1 MWAKSMKIALIDAN
15 IIIRFLVGDDEKLY
29 EKAAKIFE
37 SIEKG
42 KQKVIICEAVMIE
55 VYFVMTKFYKLPK
68 VEVINDLKRILSL
81 DAVMN
86 NDKSILLETL
96 SILEYTN
103 IDFVD
108 ALLCSKSKF
117 LDYEI
122 LSFDNDIEKCR
133 KSK

>member
-42 KQKVIICEAVMIE
+42 KQKAIICEAVMME

-68 VEVINDLKRILSL
+68 VEVINDLKRVLSL

-133 KSK
+133 KYK

>member
-42 KQKVIICEAVMIE
+42 KQKAIICEAVMME

-68 VEVINDLKRILSL
+68 VEVINDLKRVLSL